1 MRTGARRQKAPK
13 VTLTQQRAKRA
24 TRLRAQL
31 LLYRERHGLTWE
43 ELQALMASKGHRITI
58 ATLKRFGLA
67 YTTPHVHTSATVEKF
82 LATMRAFEKVGGDP
96 DAAEAP

>member
-1 MRTGARRQKAPK
+1 MRTAARRQKAPK
-13 VTLTQQRAKRA
+13 LTLTQQRAKRA

-43 ELQALMASKGHRITI
+43 ELQALMANKGFGITI

-67 YTTPHVHTSATVEKF
+67 YTTPHVHTASTVEKF
-82 LATMRAFEKVGGDP
+82 LATMRAFDKVGPG
-96 DAAEAP
+96 AEEAEA